1 MEYEASQLSSCL
13 PHSLQ
18 GHPAWYDLYDP
29 QSLCYWWQQEWVSSV
44 GGDRIEWVIDRCRS
58 HYTLSHR
65 CERGWSGTMDH
76 LDLEDHTCFSI
87 SVFISGE
94 ISLQRFTSGWRGDNE
109 MNSRP
114 TKLSSL
120 EVKMERG
127 GGLAWAFKKDG
138 LKEGSNW

>member
-1 MEYEASQLSSCL
+1 
-13 PHSLQ
+13 
-18 GHPAWYDLYDP
+18 
-29 QSLCYWWQQEWVSSV
+29 
-44 GGDRIEWVIDRCRS
+44 
-58 HYTLSHR
+58 
-65 CERGWSGTMDH
+65 MDH

-127 GGLAWAFKKDG
+127 GGLA
-138 LKEGSNW
+138 